1 MVNIKTREFPEIDFL
16 RFIAI
21 LLVVVFH
28 FTYLRRTLLP
38 YGNLTDIPPFN
49 IGWVGV
55 QLFFIISGFV
65 VAHTLTRAQNAK
77 QFILKRITRIYP
89 SLFLILPIVFFCQ
102 RFIPSSIFKEE
113 STVFNLIGSMT
124 LIPPTLLNQL
134 GLTEFDWLT
143 LVLWTLK
150 VEMQFYFLCYLLFR
164 LFKFEKLL
172 RFILT
177 LSISVG
183 LILMLFSRIDSS
195 HTKLLVIFLQGM
207 GLNHLPWFVIGMLF
221 YQKKVFVVKNNYKII
236 IVTFIAI
243 GLSIKNQIKIDQLF
257 LLLAVVLFYIT
268 VFWTRNSKVVKL
280 RIFQA
285 LGFSSYEM
293 YLIHQGVGFPILY
306 FFILKFELGT
316 INSFLLMIA
325 IILQLFLIS
334 NYLSKFSSKLISSS
348 RALLKL

>member
-1 MVNIKTREFPEIDFL
+1 MTNIKSREFPEIDFL

-21 LLVVVFH
+21 LGVVVFH
-28 FTYLRRTLLP
+28 FTYHRRTLLP
-38 YGNLTDIPPFN
+38 YGHLTDIPPFN
-49 IGWVGV
+49 VGWAGV

-65 VAHTLTRAQNAK
+65 VAHTLTKTQNARK
-77 QFILKRITRIYP
+77 FILKRIVRIYP
-89 SLFLILPIVFFCQ
+89 ALFLILPVVFFCQ
-102 RFIPSSIFKEE
+102 RFVPSSIFKEK
-113 STVFNLIGSMT
+113 STIFNLIGSIT

-164 LFKFEKLL
+164 FFRFEKLL
-172 RFILT
+172 QFILI
-177 LSISVG
+177 LSISAG
-183 LILMLFSRIDSS
+183 LILMLLSRVNSS
-195 HTKLLVIFLQGM
+195 HTELLVIFLKGV

-221 YQKKVFVVKNNYKII
+221 YQKKVFAVKNTYKII
-236 IVTFIAI
+236 FVTFIAI
-243 GLSIKNQIKIDQLF
+243 GLSVKNHFTIDQLF
-257 LLLAVVLFYIT
+257 LLLTVLLFYII
-268 VFWTRNSKVVKL
+268 VFWARNNKVVKL
-280 RIFQA
+280 RIFQS

-316 INSFLLMIA
+316 INSFLLMIV

-334 NYLSKFSSKLISSS
+334 NYLSKLSSKLISNGK
-348 RALLKL
+348 ALLKL